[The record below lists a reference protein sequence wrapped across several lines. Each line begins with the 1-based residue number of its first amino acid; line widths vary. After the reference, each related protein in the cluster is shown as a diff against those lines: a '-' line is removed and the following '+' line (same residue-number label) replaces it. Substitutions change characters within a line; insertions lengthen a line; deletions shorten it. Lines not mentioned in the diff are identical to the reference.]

1 MKYIIEYTYFM
12 NKIEWNAPE
21 YIHTDK
27 NVDWYWI
34 VGIVTVTIVLVSI
47 ILNNIIFGVLIFVSG
62 FALSLTASR
71 KPKDVLVVVDDFG
84 IKIGN
89 VNHPYKNIQS
99 FFIETRDRYPRILI
113 RTDKPLSP
121 LIKILIDIDMADEI
135 ENKLSEHIQM
145 EDLSESIFEKILIFA
160 GF

>member
-1 MKYIIEYTYFM
+1 M
-12 NKIEWNAPE
+12 NKIEWHAPE
-21 YIHTDK
+21 YIHTEK

-34 VGIVTVTIVLVSI
+34 VGIVTVTIMLVSI
-47 ILNNIIFGVLIFVSG
+47 ILNNIIFAVLIFVSG
-62 FALSLTASR
+62 LALSLTAGR
-71 KPKDVLVVVDDFG
+71 KPRDVFVSIDDFG

-89 VNHPYKNIQS
+89 VNHSYKNIQS

-121 LIKILIDIDMADEI
+121 LIKILIDIGMADEI
-135 ENKLSEHIQM
+135 ENKLSAHIEK
-145 EDLSESIFEKILIFA
+145 EDLSESIFEKLLIFA